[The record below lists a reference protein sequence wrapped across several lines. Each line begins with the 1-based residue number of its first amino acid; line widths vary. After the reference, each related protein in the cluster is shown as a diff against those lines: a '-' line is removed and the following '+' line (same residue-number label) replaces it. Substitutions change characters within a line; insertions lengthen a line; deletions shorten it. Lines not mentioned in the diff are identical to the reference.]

1 MKDCDKVAWTCQDE
15 FKWIREQLTNHL
27 PTLIRNQYWKFLA
40 TLLTFA
46 GIVFA
51 LLKWVK

>member
-1 MKDCDKVAWTCQDE
+1 MNERDNWNMFCKDE
-15 FKWIREQLTNHL
+15 FKWIREQLNNHI
-27 PTLIRNQYWKFLA
+27 PSLIRNQYWKFLA
-40 TLLTFA
+40 TLLTFV